1 MRFLFFCCI
10 FICQFIIMLQPDLL
24 HYLKALAKNNNKSWF
39 DNQRSRYDLV
49 RGNFVNEVEQ
59 LIHAIG
65 KFDPPVGNLVT
76 KNCVFRINRDVR
88 FSKDK
93 SPYKTN
99 FSAYFNKGGKNS
111 NGAGYYLS
119 IQPGQTMAGGGIWMP
134 MPADLAR
141 IRQEIDYNFNDWKKI
156 IGQAGFKKMF
166 PEGVTADQTLTR
178 PPKGYE
184 PGNPAMEFIKMK
196 SFIVSRSF
204 TDKEVTAK
212 SFIPAVAATFK
223 AMKPLVDFINQ
234 AVD

>member
-1 MRFLFFCCI
+1 
-10 FICQFIIMLQPDLL
+10 MLQADHLNF
-24 HYLKALAKNNNKSWF
+24 LKALARNNNKSWF
-39 DNQRSRYDLV
+39 VSHRSKYDIV
-49 RGNFVNEVEQ
+49 RENFVNEIAQ
-59 LIHAIG
+59 LIREMG
-65 KFDPPVGNLVT
+65 KFDPPIGSLLA
-76 KNCVFRINRDVR
+76 KDCIFRINRDVR

-99 FSAYFNKGGKNS
+99 FSAYFNKGGKKS

-141 IRQEIDYNFNDWKKI
+141 IRQEIDYNFIDWKKI
-156 IGQAGFKKMF
+156 TGQAGFKKMF
-166 PEGVTADQTLTR
+166 PKGVTADETLSR

-184 PGNPAMEFIKMK
+184 PGNPAIEIIKMK

-204 TDKEVTAK
+204 TDKEVTDR

-223 AMKPLVDFINQ
+223 TMKPLVDFINL

>member
-1 MRFLFFCCI
+1 
-10 FICQFIIMLQPDLL
+10 MLQADLL
-24 HYLKALAKNNNKSWF
+24 NYLKALARNNNKSWF
-39 DNQRSRYDLV
+39 DSQRSKYEIV
-49 RGNFVNEVEQ
+49 RENFVNEIAQ
-59 LIHAIG
+59 LIREMG
-65 KFDPPVGNLVT
+65 KFDLPIGSLLA
-76 KNCVFRINRDVR
+76 KDCIFRINRDVR

-99 FSAYFNKGGKNS
+99 FSAYFNKGGKKS

-141 IRQEIDYNFNDWKKI
+141 IRQEIDYNFKDWKKLT
-156 IGQAGFKKMF
+156 GQSGFKKMF
-166 PEGVTADQTLTR
+166 PKGVTADETLTR
-178 PPKGYE
+178 PPKGYD
-184 PGNPAMEFIKMK
+184 PDNPAIEIIKMK

-204 TDKEVTAK
+204 TDKEVTDR

-223 AMKPLVDFINQ
+223 AMKPLVDFINL